1 MAAAASLNLHFHP
14 EEMNIIFLPARG
26 APRVG
31 NFLLAP
37 PPDVFVVL
45 PFPRDARQLLVQ
57 TVVTRL

>member
-1 MAAAASLNLHFHP
+1 MAAASLNLHFHP

-37 PPDVFVVL
+37 PPDVFVGL
-45 PFPRDARQLLVQ
+45 PLDARWLLVQ